1 MKRTLIVAMVVP
13 MVMSMVMAM
22 ASLFAAS
29 GASAADLPVPGH
41 LIQPGTSTSR
51 AAWSA
56 QQSA

>member
-22 ASLFAAS
+22 ASLFAA
-29 GASAADLPVPGH
+29 AADLPVPGH